1 MPARVKAVH
10 RQIQAEETKDRIA
23 AEARR
28 LFSSGGY
35 GSTSIEAIAGAAG
48 VAVRTIYAA
57 FGTKREILSRICENW
72 LRDAGARE
80 RAEAVLADPDPESRL
95 VGTAAWLTRLYAVGL
110 DVAVIFDAATDES
123 PETRDLLRAKL
134 AGRDQVLDAMTATL
148 GEVVASVPEARAV
161 LKALATPGVYR
172 SLVVEAGWSTDD
184 FTAWV
189 VGVLR
194 RPTGSGT

>member
-1 MPARVKAVH
+1 MPSPVKASY
-10 RQIQAEETKDRIA
+10 RKIQAEETKERIA
-23 AEARR
+23 VAARTLFAAE
-28 LFSSGGY
+28 GY
-35 GSTSIEAIAGAAG
+35 GTTSIEAIAAAAG
-48 VAVRTIYAA
+48 VAVRTVYTA

-72 LRDAGARE
+72 LRDAEARE
-80 RAEAVLADPDPESRL
+80 RAEAVLSDPDPASRL
-95 VGTAAWLTRLYAVGL
+95 LGTAGWLTRLYATGL

-123 PETRDLLRAKL
+123 PETRELLRAKL

-148 GEVVASVPEARAV
+148 GEVVTSVRDAGAV

-189 VGVLR
+189 AGVLR
-194 RPTGSGT
+194 R